1 MTQTA
6 IYSRVSTE
14 DQADQGTSLESQME
28 HCLALCASEGLTVS
42 PEHIV
47 REMASG
53 ATLQRSGL
61 QSIRDWV
68 ATGQVDAVC
77 YYSPD
82 RLSRDAVDLIV
93 LIREFQRAG
102 ARVLSVQQS
111 PKDDPLGRAITF
123 LAGTFAEVER
133 REIAE
138 RTSRGRVKAAQL
150 GRVPT
155 GFGRYGGPYGMRYD
169 PMTKKLSWISDT
181 HKDVVRRIINDC
193 LNGASISAITIAL
206 NQEGVPSASGG
217 VWYRNSVHSVLR
229 HAKTYAGSWTWKGIL
244 VPGVVREPVVSLA
257 DAERVESRLHR
268 NKELAKGFGRRHWL
282 TGRVFG
288 ECGRKYSLSVRK
300 GAICGGD
307 DKRLPH
313 RCGDRKLG
321 LRRLESVVLDVI
333 DQLISDPVALR
344 DLIGESRKQ
353 WQELA
358 SKIEEQK
365 EGLRRNVEDF
375 DKQRRLLSVQH
386 QHEVI
391 DDLELVER
399 HKAIQ
404 RERLHVQQALEDLK
418 DGVGAE
424 PPENIEE
431 ILAGIGRMRG
441 DGKLVGRQRDRGVS
455 PPEHAPYRSD
465 LSKIAELE
473 KQEDAARQ
481 EELSLQQQLEERER
495 ELGKGISEPS
505 ALVRNARLTIAKS
518 KDERCQELKSLEQIA
533 HAKATDA
540 MVGLE
545 SLQLQLGVRQ
555 TLDSLGKSLHDT
567 DFRVTVKLNG
577 SLVIQA
583 RLPFHRYKTPTE
595 VDGVPLQMLSSSSSS
610 TGPMNRV

>member
-1 MTQTA
+1 MTQAA
-6 IYSRVSTE
+6 IYGRVSTE
-14 DQADQGTSLESQME
+14 DQADQGTSLESQIE

-61 QSIRDWV
+61 KSIRDWV

-93 LIREFQRAG
+93 LIREFQRAKV
-102 ARVLSVQQS
+102 RVVSVQQS
-111 PKDDPLGRAITF
+111 PQDDPIGRAITF

-133 REIAE
+133 REIVE

-169 PMTKKLSWISDT
+169 TVTKKLSWISDN
-181 HKDVVRRIINDC
+181 HKDVVRRIIRDC
-193 LNGASISAITIAL
+193 LDGASISAITIAL
-206 NQEGVPSASGG
+206 NQEGVPAASGG
-217 VWYRNSVHSVLR
+217 AWYRTSVHSVLR
-229 HAKTYAGSWTWKGIL
+229 HAKTYAGSWTWKGIP
-244 VPGVVREPVVSLA
+244 VPGIVQEAGISLA

-268 NKELAKGFGRRHWL
+268 NKELAKGFGRRHLL

-288 ECGRKYSLSVRK
+288 ECGRRYSLSVRT
-300 GAICGGD
+300 GAKCGGD
-307 DKRLPH
+307 DRRLPH
-313 RCGDRKLG
+313 RCGDRKWG
-321 LRRLESVVLDVI
+321 LRRLEGVVWDAM
-333 DQLISDPVALR
+333 DQLISDPSALR
-344 DLIGESRKQ
+344 KLIDESRKQ

-358 SKIEEQK
+358 SKIEEQR
-365 EGLRRNVEDF
+365 EGLRRKLQGFE
-375 DKQRRLLSVQH
+375 KQRRLLSIQH

-404 RERLHVQQALEDLK
+404 QERGLIEKALEELK
-418 DGVGAE
+418 NAVGAE
-424 PPENIEE
+424 PPENLEE
-431 ILAGIGRMRG
+431 ILAGISSMRG
-441 DGKLVGRQRDRGVS
+441 DRDLIGRQGVRGN
-455 PPEHAPYRSD
+455 PPPDHAPYRSS

-473 KQEDAARQ
+473 RQEDAAHE
-481 EELSLQQQLEERER
+481 EELSLQNQLAEREK
-495 ELGKGISEPS
+495 EIGNGIVDQD
-505 ALVRNARLTIAKS
+505 ARIRDARLTIAKS
-518 KDERCQELKSLEQIA
+518 KDEQYQELKRLEQLA

-540 MVGLE
+540 MAGLL
-545 SLQLQLGVRQ
+545 SLRFQLELRQ
-555 TLDSLGKSLHDT
+555 AIDGLDRSFDSLDL
-567 DFRVTVKLNG
+567 RVTIKLDG

-583 RLPFHRYKTPTE
+583 RIPFHQHETLME
-595 VDGVPLQMLSSSSSS
+595 VDGVPLQMLSSSS
-610 TGPMNRV
+610 

>member
-1 MTQTA
+1 MTETA
-6 IYSRVSTE
+6 IYARVSTE
-14 DQADQGTSLESQME
+14 DQADQGTSLESQIE
-28 HCLALCASEGLTVS
+28 HCLALCAGEGLTVS

-53 ATLQRSGL
+53 ATFQRPGL

-68 ATGQVDAVC
+68 STGQVEAVC

-93 LIREFQRAG
+93 LIREFQRAKV
-102 ARVLSVQQS
+102 RVVSVQQS
-111 PKDDPLGRAITF
+111 PQDDPIGRAITF

-133 REIAE
+133 REIVE
-138 RTSRGRVKAAQL
+138 RTSRGKVKAAQL
-150 GRVPT
+150 GRVPN
-155 GFGRYGGPYGMRYD
+155 GFGRYGGPYGMHYD
-169 PMTKKLSWISDT
+169 PVTKKLSWISDT
-181 HKDVVRRIINDC
+181 QKEVVRRIIRDC
-193 LNGASISAITIAL
+193 LNGASISAITMAL

-217 VWYRNSVHSVLR
+217 GWYRNSVHSVLR

-244 VPGVVREPVVSLA
+244 VPGVVQEPVVSLA
-257 DAERVESRLHR
+257 DAERVEARLRR

-282 TGRVFG
+282 TGRVSG
-288 ECGRKYSLSVRK
+288 ECGRRYALQARK
-300 GAICGGD
+300 GAICSGN

-313 RCGDRKLG
+313 RCGDRKWG
-321 LRRLESVVLDVI
+321 LRRLENVVLDVI

-344 DLIGESRKQ
+344 ELIDESRKE

-358 SKIEEQK
+358 SKIEEQR
-365 EGLRRNVEDF
+365 EGLRRKLDDF
-375 DKQRRLLSVQH
+375 EKQRRLLSVQH

-399 HKAIQ
+399 HKAIH
-404 RERLHVQQALEDLK
+404 RERVHVERALEDLK
-418 DGVGAE
+418 DAVGAE

-431 ILAGIGRMRG
+431 ILAGITCMRG
-441 DGKLVGRQRDRGVS
+441 DGTIVGRQNDRGIP

-481 EELSLQQQLEERER
+481 EELSLQQQLEEREK
-495 ELGKGISEPS
+495 EIGNGIIGQI
-505 ALVRNARLTIAKS
+505 ALECNARLTIAKT
-518 KDERCQELKSLEQIA
+518 KDEQYQGLKSFEQTA

-545 SLQLQLGVRQ
+545 SLQRQLELRQ
-555 TLDSLGKSLHDT
+555 RLDALGKSLHDT
-567 DFRVTVKLNG
+567 DFRVTVKLDG

-583 RLPFHRYKTPTE
+583 RIPFHRYKTPTE
-595 VDGVPLQMLSSSSSS
+595 VDGVPLQMLSSSSW
-610 TGPMNRV
+610 MIFRE